1 MKTNTKTKKGS
12 DAAEAESAAPRG
24 YPVYRPTVSK
34 ILVCTCGVKYIKTR
48 ARQTTCIKCMVRAE
62 DAKLKR

>member
-1 MKTNTKTKKGS
+1 MKTNTRTKKK
-12 DAAEAESAAPRG
+12 DAEQGTPTPARG

-34 ILVCTCGVKYIKTR
+34 ILACACGVKYIKTR
-48 ARQTTCIKCMVRAE
+48 AGQVTCVKCMVKAA